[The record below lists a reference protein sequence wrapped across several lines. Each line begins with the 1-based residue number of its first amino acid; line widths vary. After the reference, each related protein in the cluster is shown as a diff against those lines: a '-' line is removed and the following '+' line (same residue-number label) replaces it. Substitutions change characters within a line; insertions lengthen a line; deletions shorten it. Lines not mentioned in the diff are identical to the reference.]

1 MNQEE
6 RLSQA
11 LHATLDTAQPSPELA
26 DRIAEGVSIRGR
38 RAVRFDWRLGF
49 AAVAFIVVIALVP
62 LALVLQPSG
71 GSSGG
76 GPSAKQTSAAPS
88 AQPATS
94 LAHFDRDGLAF
105 DYPASWKASV
115 SGLNEHYVTILY
127 FLGTGSGLATC
138 AAITPGP
145 SDQFISGVQCG
156 TDIKV
161 GPGQVVV
168 ELSRQR
174 GPPGLGP
181 IDPTDPNGLSPG
193 AKYVTVGGLP
203 AISGGERTV
212 ASDADITLGWTLSVP
227 GEMYGLY
234 MLEAS
239 IKNPGA
245 DEMRTQV
252 EALVASIQY
261 DPPVPV
267 LNPADGPRI
276 AAIGLAQVRAND
288 PALACFPSDPGTSA
302 TTTVTSLSG
311 YPTLRKP
318 LPVTCTTKI
327 EPVAIGLWKLTLTA
341 SWTAASDRSAGA
353 LATIV
358 WLAPDG
364 APGATTGEPP
374 ASGIPYSQ

>member
-62 LALVLQPSG
+62 LALVLQPNG

-181 IDPTDPNGLSPG
+181 IDPTDPPDL
-193 AKYVTVGGLP
+193 T
-203 AISGGERTV
+203 
-212 ASDADITLGWTLSVP
+212 
-227 GEMYGLY
+227 
-234 MLEAS
+234 
-239 IKNPGA
+239 
-245 DEMRTQV
+245 
-252 EALVASIQY
+252 
-261 DPPVPV
+261 DPTD
-267 LNPADGPRI
+267 LINHA
-276 AAIGLAQVRAND
+276 
-288 PALACFPSDPGTSA
+288 
-302 TTTVTSLSG
+302 
-311 YPTLRKP
+311 
-318 LPVTCTTKI
+318 
-327 EPVAIGLWKLTLTA
+327 
-341 SWTAASDRSAGA
+341 
-353 LATIV
+353 
-358 WLAPDG
+358 
-364 APGATTGEPP
+364 
-374 ASGIPYSQ
+374 